1 MFMNI
6 AISLAIATL
15 ISLVGAIKVIW
26 PAMLIDREADAGNG
40 EPTPEELRRSRWH
53 GMVMLAFGVIG
64 LYAIL
69 TWDGTPA
76 EFIGV

>member
-1 MFMNI
+1 MMGI
-6 AISLAIATL
+6 AIGLT
-15 ISLVGAIKVIW
+15 ISIGLTVTGLCKVIW
-26 PAMLIDREADAGNG
+26 PAVLVEREAGGAGG
-40 EPTPEELRRSRWH
+40 PPTPEELRQSRWH
-53 GMVMLAFGVIG
+53 GIVILAFGVIG

>member
-1 MFMNI
+1 MNI
-6 AISLAIATL
+6 AISLLIASSITV
-15 ISLVGAIKVIW
+15 VGLIKVVR
-26 PAMLIDREADAGNG
+26 PAMLLDREADAGSG
-40 EPTPEELRRSRWH
+40 PPTPDELRQSRWH
-53 GMVMLAFGVIG
+53 GIVMLAFGAIG